1 MEILALGQR
10 VRCHKNLHRGDWS
23 ISLKGKVVAHVPE
36 IVLAN
41 VTFKIRET
49 ARQRV
54 IARKCREVHCWAE
67 GEIALAYPAGLE
79 ALPITY
85 SPYRAPTFTA
95 RATGAPVTSCQFVYF
110 TARDGAVAMGDC
122 K

>member
-1 MEILALGQR
+1 MEILAQGQR

-23 ISLKGKVVAHVPE
+23 ISVNGRVVAHVPE

-54 IARKCREVHCWAE
+54 IAKKCREVHAWAE
-67 GEIALAYPAGLE
+67 GESALAPQSGSP
-79 ALPITY
+79 LPISY
-85 SPYRAPTFTA
+85 NPYRVATFVARETGEPVLACEFVRFTA
-95 RATGAPVTSCQFVYF
+95 SSGAMAIGKV
-110 TARDGAVAMGDC
+110 R
-122 K
+122 

>member
-1 MEILALGQR
+1 METLALGQR

-23 ISLKGKVVAHVPE
+23 ITFKGKVVAHMPE

-54 IARKCREVHCWAE
+54 IAKRCREVHAWAE
-67 GEIALAYPAGLE
+67 GEIALAPARG
-79 ALPITY
+79 
-85 SPYRAPTFTA
+85 APTPISYNPYHDATFVARETGEPVLACKFVHFTA
-95 RATGAPVTSCQFVYF
+95 SS
-110 TARDGAVAMGDC
+110 GAVAIGDVR
-122 K
+122 

>member
-23 ISLKGKVVAHVPE
+23 ISVKGKVVAHVPE

-54 IARKCREVHCWAE
+54 IARSAARF
-67 GEIALAYPAGLE
+67 IAGLR
-79 ALPITY
+79 ARLRSPIPPA
-85 SPYRAPTFTA
+85 SRP
-95 RATGAPVTSCQFVYF
+95 CQ
-110 TARDGAVAMGDC
+110 
-122 K
+122 

>member
-1 MEILALGQR
+1 MEILAIGQR

-23 ISLKGKVVAHVPE
+23 ISVKGKVVAHVPE

-54 IARKCREVHCWAE
+54 IARKCREVHAWAE
-67 GEIALAYPAGLE
+67 GEVALAPTHGAPT
-79 ALPITY
+79 PISY
-85 SPYRAPTFTA
+85 NPYRAATFVA
-95 RATGAPVTSCQFVYF
+95 RETGEPVLACDFVHF
-110 TARDGAVAMGDC
+110 TRHAGAVAIEEVR
-122 K
+122 